1 MKLIEKIK
9 RRWRYRTTWG
19 TPLGKDCINLDAS
32 LCEWLGPR
40 LLFLAEH
47 GQSTFGDAKQA
58 KLKMH
63 GEDLLKY
70 PCGLGNDLTM
80 DEQRERVED
89 AKRALAWVSRNL
101 VGLWD

>member
-1 MKLIEKIK
+1 MMKLIEKIK

-19 TPLGKDCINLDAS
+19 TPLGQDCINLDAS

-40 LLFLAEH
+40 LIFLSEH
-47 GQSTFGDAKQA
+47 GNFAGDVFKG
-58 KLKMH
+58 KLKMY

-80 DEQRERVED
+80 DEQRERVEK
-89 AKRALAWVSRNL
+89 AKKALAWVSRNL
-101 VGLWD
+101 NSLWD